1 MNYTLLLLVF
11 LLVILLW
18 GSREG
23 FVDFGLSGW
32 TKPVDHYSFVEKDM
46 NIDMNAYKKQVT
58 DVTTGKLSH
67 IIATVQ
73 NYAKAKTG
81 QCLQPIETIYVN
93 KYTGPQ
99 GNMYDT
105 RVMFYDQKNYFMTEL
120 MTKLLEKPG
129 DDSGF
134 QVASMRTQ
142 IPAGDAS
149 GPQGSD
155 MSQSEPLSA
164 FLPQIDILSSIS
176 PSKTGME
183 GVMKSISQDAGP
195 PLPPGQPPL
204 GYQS

>member
-73 NYAKAKTG
+73 NYAKAK
-81 QCLQPIETIYVN
+81 
-93 KYTGPQ
+93 TGPQ

-183 GVMKSISQDAGP
+183 AVMKSISQDAGP